1 MISFG
6 IIIIYFRREFL
17 DMKQVSIQKQHQLQ
31 STSQVDLDPV
41 KKTTKQGTRNNQVSL
56 VDLCGL
62 SWNLFEDIN

>member
-17 DMKQVSIQKQHQLQ
+17 DMKQVSIQKQYQLQ
-31 STSQVDLDPV
+31 STSQVDLDSV

-62 SWNLFEDIN
+62 SWDLFEDIN